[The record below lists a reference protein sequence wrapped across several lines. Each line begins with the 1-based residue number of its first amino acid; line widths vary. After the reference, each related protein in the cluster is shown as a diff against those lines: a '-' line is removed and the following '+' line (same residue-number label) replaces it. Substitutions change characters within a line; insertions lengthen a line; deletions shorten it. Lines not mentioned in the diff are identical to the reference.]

1 MAATYAKYCPNVF
14 VAKCSE
20 EHAKGDIITVT
31 TKYGKEN
38 ECEVWNLVAQKDGFF
53 YYSITRTDG
62 YNSQERARRIAERLE
77 TSAGNASAQS
87 EAYAQKS
94 HDYVAGIV
102 PGQPIL
108 VGHHSERHHRKAIEN
123 SNRAMGKAV
132 ELDKKADDY
141 ERRAE
146 YWRERAEVI
155 NLSMPESI
163 DFYAFK
169 VEQLTKAHQ
178 YLKDHPEARSHGYA
192 LTYAKKDLKRGAKE
206 LSNRP
211 QIVGKIKRTGER
223 SKGVRLP
230 LS

>member
-20 EHAKGDIITVT
+20 EHEKGDIIMVAN
-31 TKYGKEN
+31 KYGKEN
-38 ECEVWNLVAQKDGFF
+38 ECEVWNLVAQRDGFF

-62 YNSQERARRIAERLE
+62 YNCQERARRRAERLM

-87 EAYAQKS
+87 DAYAQKS

-108 VGHHSERHHRKAIEN
+108 VGHHSERRHRRAIEN
-123 SNRAMGKAV
+123 SNRAMSKAV

-141 ERRAE
+141 AIRAE
-146 YWRERAEVI
+146 YWEKRAEAI

-163 DFYAFK
+163 DYFAFK
-169 VEQLTKAHQ
+169 VELLEKEHQ
-178 YLKDHPEARSHGYA
+178 HLKDHPEARPHAFA
-192 LTYAKKDLKRGAKE
+192 LTYAKKALNEAQKNYQTALKLWGDNSEK
-206 LSNRP
+206 
-211 QIVGKIKRTGER
+211 Q
-223 SKGVRLP
+223 
-230 LS
+230 